1 MDLTGVG
8 WGARMREWAE
18 NIMATKTDEVLAMSC
33 DNVRIIQSKSHDG
46 KRKRCERRYER
57 GGWIKTESL
66 GGGRETV
73 ECEGVEKLRNKIED
87 LVDRIP
93 AMMIE
98 CTDAT
103 KKNECQE
110 HDIDADGVA
119 VEEAGDGVEFDVS
132 ISTSL
137 AGKTAGS
144 IFTTRA
150 GKSAGS
156 ISTSRAGKSALIKTG
171 SGMND
176 MTDSDGKN
184 DKLRLGDSWGEMKRD
199 DTNVSAECKDDM
211 GGGGGNAEIEYIGR
225 MKQVINKKDGLE
237 SIELKEKIL
246 KNLNEMNNEDELLE
260 LEKNAGVQ
268 LNKKIGD
275 YKSFSPPPAIQNVM
289 KAWLKK
295 DVANRETLKQIEQRK
310 ASPLGKR
317 TPISYRSPKSAIRKI
332 RKVDSSKKVKNMVKS
347 WEKRTKVE
355 CETVVQVGLASKADM
370 SINTDSRNGRGG
382 NAQLAPRKLNSMG
395 HWGSHLGRAWV

>member
-1 MDLTGVG
+1 MRETLRRDKVKTWINKSLDRISKESFENEEERVRGIMEITEKVANLTITKRQRRGKGGVKVDLTGVG

-156 ISTSRAGKSALIKTG
+156 ISTS
-171 SGMND
+171 
-176 MTDSDGKN
+176 
-184 DKLRLGDSWGEMKRD
+184 
-199 DTNVSAECKDDM
+199 
-211 GGGGGNAEIEYIGR
+211 
-225 MKQVINKKDGLE
+225 
-237 SIELKEKIL
+237 
-246 KNLNEMNNEDELLE
+246 
-260 LEKNAGVQ
+260 
-268 LNKKIGD
+268 
-275 YKSFSPPPAIQNVM
+275 
-289 KAWLKK
+289 
-295 DVANRETLKQIEQRK
+295 
-310 ASPLGKR
+310 
-317 TPISYRSPKSAIRKI
+317 
-332 RKVDSSKKVKNMVKS
+332 
-347 WEKRTKVE
+347 
-355 CETVVQVGLASKADM
+355 
-370 SINTDSRNGRGG
+370 
-382 NAQLAPRKLNSMG
+382 
-395 HWGSHLGRAWV
+395 